1 MWDFHK
7 KYAIVGVGTTK
18 AIGSLPGY
26 SSMSIWTEAAKAAIE
41 DAGIT
46 AQDIDGVITKSER
59 VYTHHQRLAQ
69 LLGINTSFGETVASG
84 GATVGKM
91 VALACMAIDAGL
103 CSMVL
108 IGNGELERQPAR
120 GSRMGGM
127 GALGSEF
134 GHIGATGEHAL
145 GIRRY
150 MYEYGITPEQLGA
163 ISVQFRDYA
172 SRNPIAQQRQPI
184 ALEDY
189 MNSRW
194 VVEPFRLLDICQV
207 SDGCGC
213 IIITTAE
220 RARDLAKDPVY
231 IMGFAQANNSRGWWA
246 DHNMIELGGK
256 HSATAALQR
265 AGVSHDDIN
274 VMGIYDCYTYIV
286 MITMEDYGFC
296 GKGEGG
302 EFVASGALGPQGKL
316 PTNTAGGQLSEGHTE
331 GSTILVEL
339 ARQLRREL
347 PPDRQIPGVEIGLM
361 SGHGGNTVNHSTV
374 ILGR

>member
-1 MWDFHK
+1 MGDFFR

-41 DAGIT
+41 DAGIK
-46 AQDIDGVITKSER
+46 ASDIDGVITKSER
-59 VYTHHQRLAQ
+59 IYTHHQRLAQ
-69 LLGINTSFGETVASG
+69 LLGINTRFGETIASG

-91 VALACMAIDAGL
+91 VAMACMAIDAGL
-103 CSMVL
+103 CTTVL

-120 GSRMGGM
+120 GGRMGGQGAM
-127 GALGSEF
+127 GAEF
-134 GHIGATGEHAL
+134 GHMGTSGEHGFGL
-145 GIRRY
+145 RRY
-150 MYEYGITPEQLGA
+150 MSQYRITPEQLGA

-184 ALEDY
+184 TLEDY
-189 MNSRW
+189 LNSRW

-213 IIITTAE
+213 IIVTSAE
-220 RARDLAKDPVY
+220 RARELAQDPVH
-231 IMGFAQANNSRGWWA
+231 ILSFAQANNSRGWWA
-246 DHNMIELGGK
+246 DNNMLELGGK
-256 HSATAALQR
+256 RSAVEAFQR
-265 AGVSHDDIN
+265 AGVGPNDVN
-274 VMGIYDCYTYIV
+274 VMGIYDCFTYIV

-296 GKGEGG
+296 QKGEGG
-302 EFVASGALGPQGKL
+302 AFAASGALGPKGKI

-339 ARQLRREL
+339 VRQLRHEL
-347 PPDRQIPGVEIGLM
+347 PADRQIPGVQVGLM

-374 ILGR
+374 ILAR

>member
-1 MWDFHK
+1 MNTFYR

-26 SSMSIWTEAAKAAIE
+26 SSMSIWTEAAKAAID
-41 DAGIT
+41 DAGIR

-59 VYTHHQRLAQ
+59 IYTHHQRLAQ
-69 LLGINTSFGETVASG
+69 LLGINTRFGETIASG

-91 VALACMAIDAGL
+91 VGLACMAMDAGL

-120 GSRMGGM
+120 GGRMGGQGAM
-127 GALGSEF
+127 GAEF

-145 GIRRY
+145 GFRRY
-150 MYEYGITPEQLGA
+150 TSQYPVKPEELGA

-184 ALEDY
+184 TIEDY
-189 MNSRW
+189 LNSRW

-213 IIITTAE
+213 IIVTSAE

-231 IMGFAQANNSRGWWA
+231 ILGFAQANNSRGWHA
-246 DHNMIELGGK
+246 DDNMVQLGGSR
-256 HSATAALQR
+256 SAVQAFER
-265 AGVSHDDIN
+265 AGVGPNDIN
-274 VMGIYDCYTYIV
+274 VLGIYDCYTYIV
-286 MITMEDYGFC
+286 MLTLEDYGFC
-296 GKGEGG
+296 KPGEGAA
-302 EFVASGALGPQGKL
+302 FAASGALGPRGRL

-339 ARQLRREL
+339 ARQLRHEL
-347 PPDRQIPGVEIGLM
+347 PPDRQIPGVEVGLM

-374 ILGR
+374 ILAR